1 MASESNPLVKKILEF
16 FEDNP
21 DEALTV
27 DDMEVKFAGNGT
39 SGFDIEDV
47 VDALIKEKVLVQHD
61 GVYGI
66 KRTAVKPPKK
76 KMLVDKDTKE
86 ALDKLL
92 GRTKKKRRNPAW
104 RPGEFKPAVK
114 YTAPYWIREN
124 TREPRTRYNA
134 PEEKSVDVVRR
145 FWAKVRGKESCEL
158 WANCSTGK
166 KEIVPLY
173 DYPRDGWVP
182 LVRSERGEVSFCTI
196 RYDFLKRKG

>member
-1 MASESNPLVKKILEF
+1 MPNPLAEKIIDF
-16 FEDNP
+16 FKDNP

-27 DDMEVKFAGNGT
+27 DDMEVKFTGKGVSA
-39 SGFDIEDV
+39 FDIEDV
-47 VDALIKEKVLVQHD
+47 VEALVKDKVLVQHD
-61 GVYGI
+61 GLYGI

-76 KMLVDKDTKE
+76 KIVIDKETKE

-92 GRTKKKRRNPAW
+92 GRTKKKRNPAVW
-104 RPGEFKPAVK
+104 RSGEFKPAVK

-124 TREPRTRYNA
+124 TREPWTRYNA
-134 PEEKSVDVVRR
+134 PEEESVDVVRR
-145 FWAKVRGKESCEL
+145 FWVKVSGKESCEL
-158 WANCSTGK
+158 WANCSTGE

-182 LVRSERGEVSFCTI
+182 LVRSERGEVSFATI